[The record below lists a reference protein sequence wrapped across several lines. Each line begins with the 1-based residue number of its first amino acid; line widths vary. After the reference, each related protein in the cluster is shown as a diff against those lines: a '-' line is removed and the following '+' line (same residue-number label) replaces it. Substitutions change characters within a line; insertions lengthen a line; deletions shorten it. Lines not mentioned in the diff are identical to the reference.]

1 MKNTTSIG
9 NQSETL
15 ACHYIVDKGYTIVQR
30 NYKYR
35 FCEIDIVARN
45 NTTIVFVEV
54 KYRRRRDFGGAIGAI
69 TPNKVKRIQYSAEFW
84 LSQHQEFARLQPRL
98 DVITV
103 VGDISMPEVT
113 HLENIM

>member
-1 MKNTTSIG
+1 MAQHNVYGAMAEDSASRYLENNNYKVI
-9 NQSETL
+9 
-15 ACHYIVDKGYTIVQR
+15 QR
-30 NYKYR
+30 NYKDR